1 LRTVWQNCHICA
13 ILSNM
18 WNNFLPFL
26 QNNSWI
32 AFVAV
37 LWTLPWKGFALWKAA
52 KSSQKL
58 WFLVLFLVNTL
69 GLLEIIYIFVI
80 SRKKPALSGEKTLTL

>member
-1 LRTVWQNCHICA
+1 
-13 ILSNM
+13 M
-18 WNNFLPFL
+18 WNNFVPFL

-32 AFVAV
+32 ALVAI

-69 GLLEIIYIFVI
+69 GILEIIYIFVI
-80 SRKKPALSGEKTLTL
+80 SRKKEKTSALE